1 MEDLISANKLW
12 LAKRNRERVSE
23 ICSLHDK
30 NLADIE
36 EALAEY
42 MEGMYDNS

>member
-1 MEDLISANKLW
+1 MISANKLW
-12 LAKRNRERVSE
+12 LATRNRERVSE
-23 ICSLHDK
+23 ICSLHEK
-30 NLADIE
+30 NLADNE